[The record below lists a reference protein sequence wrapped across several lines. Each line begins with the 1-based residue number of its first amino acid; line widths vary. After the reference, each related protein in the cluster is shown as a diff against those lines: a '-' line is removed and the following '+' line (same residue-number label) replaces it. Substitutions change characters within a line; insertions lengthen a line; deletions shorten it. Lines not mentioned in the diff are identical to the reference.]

1 MEIKFMGSVKD
12 FVVIKQPTISQMGEG
27 NSVYSNRYS
36 VLDLGK
42 KRRMPDEIPYADD
55 ARCMLAAYGFEK
67 LGEMGILN
75 HYHGL
80 VSSNGSLVST
90 QNATEPLNRMRVDL
104 VNVYE
109 PEIDGG
115 QYNYDTLRE
124 FISNFVIPIEFIYR
138 NSLPRGS
145 SIFKRLS
152 EGSLTLAT
160 MGLADMPKEYQ
171 RLSRPY
177 LDMSTKFEEIDRYP
191 DERRGESFDQFLRD
205 YGGLSERE
213 IENVRNAMLAA
224 NKVITQA
231 VARAGL
237 NNDDGKLE
245 MAFASG
251 RQLMIV
257 DEIATPDSC
266 RFTYPINGM
275 PVDLSKEIP
284 RQWYRIKDKEW
295 VAEVDAAKKEH
306 PTDWHDYVDR
316 EPKHLPAELVQMV
329 GYLYAAT
336 ANAVLGRD
344 IFPSVPRIDEIA
356 QEYKRYRDVEM
367 KV

>member
-12 FVVIKQPTISQMGEG
+12 FVVIRQPTVSQMGEG

-36 VLDLGK
+36 VLDWGK
-42 KRRMPDEIPYADD
+42 KKRMPDEIPYAGA
-55 ARCMLAAYGFEK
+55 ARCMISAYVFEDLANGGN
-67 LGEMGILN
+67 LT
-75 HYHGL
+75 HYEGL
-80 VSSNGSLVST
+80 VDEDGSVIPVS
-90 QNATEPLNRMRVDL
+90 AAKKPLNTMRVKL

-145 SIFKRLS
+145 SVFKRLS

-160 MGLADMPKEYQ
+160 MGLADIPKEYQ

-284 RQWYRIKDKEW
+284 RQWYRINDAEW
-295 VAEVDAAKKEH
+295 VAEVDAAKKAY
-306 PTDWHDYVDR
+306 PTKWHNHVKR
-316 EPKHLPAELVQMV
+316 QPKNLPKDLVEMT
-329 GYLYAAT
+329 GYMYAAT
-336 ANAVLGRD
+336 ANAILGSQ
-344 IFPSVPRIDEIA
+344 IFPGMPSIPEIV
-356 QEYKRYRDVEM
+356 QEYQRYRDVEM